1 MRRWSCLPEPS
12 RAATAIGPPSHTAHQ
27 LDINT
32 FYLRGPGWIRWYAIR
47 LVLFAI
53 GRGIGGMIWPF
64 DDDSVWNH
72 WLPESLIGNVY
83 IWSCL
88 IATGLYAAH
97 DWGAR
102 RQQH

>member
-1 MRRWSCLPEPS
+1 
-12 RAATAIGPPSHTAHQ
+12 
-27 LDINT
+27 
-32 FYLRGPGWIRWYAIR
+32 
-47 LVLFAI
+47 
-53 GRGIGGMIWPF
+53 MIWPF